1 MIGINIVGKL
11 LLDSVSGLGFVILVN
26 EMKLVVNFLIKDGKI
41 VYLML
46 GINIWLVSNVIV
58 LGV

>member
-46 GINIWLVSNVIV
+46 GINI
-58 LGV
+58 

>member
-46 GINIWLVSNVIV
+46 GISIWLVSNVIV